1 MPLPVLKNTNS
12 NTIPFHIAGDVTIWT
27 GNTNSSFNNG
37 RNWTGVAPVNDS
49 SAYIVNSNVDITGGD
64 FQSTSLKQLRIG
76 PSYTGNIG
84 TPGTPLKVMAET
96 LVIDNRS
103 SSINIRGSFRD
114 IHIINGSNRI
124 RVGGSQTRS
133 LQRLMIHG
141 NGLNFD
147 IYGGQCNRLIVSG
160 NGNKITAPEGVTNDN
175 LLASIQGFDEIRC
188 ASGSTVSTRSGVN
201 KLTVGGEVQ
210 VKGQAILGNTKM
222 LPGSRIITESTGSV
236 ALRLT
241 MFGGTF
247 DVRNSSTGEAFV
259 INNADLFSGRM
270 FSQFGETGI
279 TFSNNANVLGPF
291 DFQLKSG
298 STLAVS

>member
-12 NTIPFHIAGDVTIWT
+12 NTIPIHIAGDRTIWT
-27 GNTNSSFNNG
+27 GNNNSTFNNG
-37 RNWTGVAPVNDS
+37 RNWTGESPRNDS
-49 SAYIVNSNVDITGGD
+49 IAYIVNSNVDINGGD
-64 FQSTSLKQLRIG
+64 FQSTALKQLRIG

-84 TPGTPLKVMAET
+84 TDSAPLKVMAET

-114 IHIINGSNRI
+114 IHILNGSNRI

-141 NGLNFD
+141 SNSNFE
-147 IYGGQCNRLIVSG
+147 IYSGQCNRLIVSG
-160 NGNKITAPEGVTNDN
+160 NGNKITAPAGITNDN
-175 LLASIQGFDEIRC
+175 LLASINGFDEIRC
-188 ASGSTVSTRSGVN
+188 AGGSTVSTSSGAN
-201 KLTVGGEVQ
+201 KVTASGEVRFTDSA
-210 VKGQAILGNTKM
+210 VLGNTKM
-222 LPGSRIITESTGSV
+222 LPGSRIITETTGSL

-241 MFGGTF
+241 MFGGTL
-247 DVRNSSTGEAFV
+247 DVRNSSTGEPFV
-259 INNADLFSGRM
+259 INNADLFGGRM

-279 TFSNNANVLGPF
+279 TLSNNANVLGPF

-298 STLAVS
+298 STVAVS

>member
-12 NTIPFHIAGDVTIWT
+12 NSVPAHIAGDVTIWT
-27 GNTNSSFNNG
+27 GNTNSTFNNA
-37 RNWTGVAPVNDS
+37 RNWTGSAPTGNS

-64 FQSTSLKQLRIG
+64 FQSTSLKELRIG

-84 TPGTPLKVMAET
+84 TSSTPLKVMAET

-114 IHIINGSNRI
+114 VHILNGSNRI
-124 RVGGSQTRS
+124 RVGGSQTRR

-141 NGLNFD
+141 NNCNFE
-147 IYGGQCNRLIVSG
+147 IYDGQCNRLIVSG
-160 NGNKITAPEGVTNDN
+160 NGNKITAPAGITNDN
-175 LLASIQGFDEIRC
+175 LLASVSGFDEIRC
-188 ASGSTVSTRSGVN
+188 SGGSTVSTSSGVN
-201 KLTVGGEVQ
+201 NLTASGEVQ
-210 VKGQAILGNTKM
+210 VTGSANLAKTKM
-222 LPGSRIITESTGSV
+222 LPGPRIITESTGSV
-236 ALRLT
+236 TNRLT

-247 DVRNSSTGEAFV
+247 DVRNASTGEAFV
-259 INNADLFSGRM
+259 INNADLFGGRM